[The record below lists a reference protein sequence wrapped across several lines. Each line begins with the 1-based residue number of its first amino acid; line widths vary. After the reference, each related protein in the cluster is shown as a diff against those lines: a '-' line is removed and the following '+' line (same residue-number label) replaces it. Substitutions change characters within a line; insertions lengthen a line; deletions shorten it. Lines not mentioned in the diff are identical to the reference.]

1 MAGRH
6 TEAVD
11 CLVAGVRRND
21 LEALTRLGKRLLIGD
36 RAPHLP
42 HDALRLLAEARERG
56 GGEAAAVLAVCLAT
70 GVGAQPDL
78 VAALHS
84 LVVAAECGWQLAQ
97 DQIRVL
103 TGDSSWGSRECAAAE
118 AGHWQR
124 VAQGIELRGWQGAPW
139 ATDLNASPLLRSY
152 PAFIDLQTRRW
163 IIHRAQG
170 RLTPAL
176 VYDAGSRETTTHATR
191 TNTWTVFNLLDTD
204 LVCVLVQWR
213 MAASLGVPFRHLE
226 AMTVLHYDVGEQ
238 ISEHFD
244 FIDPNIPN
252 SAEQVRER
260 GQRVV
265 TFLVYLNDSY
275 LGGETE
281 FPRLGISHKGV
292 AGEGFFFVNAAADG
306 RPDVRTLHAGR
317 APVSGEKWIISQF
330 IKNQSAF

>member
-1 MAGRH
+1 M
-6 TEAVD
+6 
-11 CLVAGVRRND
+11 
-21 LEALTRLGKRLLIGD
+21 
-36 RAPHLP
+36 
-42 HDALRLLAEARERG
+42 
-56 GGEAAAVLAVCLAT
+56 
-70 GVGAQPDL
+70 
-78 VAALHS
+78 
-84 LVVAAECGWQLAQ
+84 
-97 DQIRVL
+97 
-103 TGDSSWGSRECAAAE
+103 
-118 AGHWQR
+118 
-124 VAQGIELRGWQGAPW
+124 
-139 ATDLNASPLLRSY
+139 ATDLHANPLLRSY
-152 PAFIDLQTRRW
+152 PVFIPPQVSRW
-163 IIHRAQG
+163 IINRAQG

-176 VYDAGSRETTTHATR
+176 VYDAGRRETTTHATR

-213 MAASLGVPFRHLE
+213 MAASLGVPFRNLE

-252 SAEQVRER
+252 YAEQVRER

-275 LGGETE
+275 QGGETE

-292 AGEGFFFVNAAADG
+292 AGEGFFFVNASADG